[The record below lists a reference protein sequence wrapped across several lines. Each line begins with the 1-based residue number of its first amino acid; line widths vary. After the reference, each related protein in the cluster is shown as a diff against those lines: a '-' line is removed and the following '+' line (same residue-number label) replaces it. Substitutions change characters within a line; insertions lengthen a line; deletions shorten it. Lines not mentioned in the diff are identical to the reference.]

1 MFRKVIFLE
10 TRNISASEIYI
21 RMICAFD
28 WLRKCAIFS
37 REGVSI
43 MLIGMCTRNGN
54 NMSLFETSFP
64 GKLALVVIIAEWDF
78 VIMK

>member
-1 MFRKVIFLE
+1 
-10 TRNISASEIYI
+10 
-21 RMICAFD
+21 
-28 WLRKCAIFS
+28 
-37 REGVSI
+37 